1 MKKFLLLI
9 PIILLFSCHK
19 KKEQPPERV
28 FPVKVAKAVAKDSI
42 LYIDTIGHIEQ
53 LASIEVR
60 SRVEGEMIK
69 IFFKEGDE
77 VRKDQLLFQ
86 LDPRPFENQLHLY
99 EANLEENLANLALA
113 EEKVK
118 RNEALVKMQYI
129 SDLDFDSLVSNMEV
143 FDAVI
148 KQNRAQIA
156 DAKLNLEYTKIFAP
170 IDGVTGF
177 LHVDVGNLV
186 APNSQQPLITINQI
200 RPIYVTFSIPEK
212 DLPKVKK
219 YESEKKLK
227 LRVSFDN
234 IDKDYKEGNLNLIDN
249 TVNTQTGMIKLRAIF
264 PNDDKYL
271 WPGQFI
277 QSRLVLT
284 TIKNAILIPYEAV
297 IVTAVGNQVYVKKDD
312 STVELRNVELGQKED
327 LNVIVKKGLSAGEV
341 VVTEGQ
347 INLSPGVKVSLAKEG
362 KKST

>member
-1 MKKFLLLI
+1 MKKYLLLI
-9 PIILLFSCHK
+9 LVITSFSCQK
-19 KKEQPPERV
+19 KKQQMPERS
-28 FPVKVAKAVAKDSI
+28 FPVKVATAITKDSI

-60 SRVEGEMIK
+60 SRVEGEMVK
-69 IFFKEGDE
+69 IFFKEGEE
-77 VRKDQLLFQ
+77 VKAGQLLFQ

-99 EANLEENLANLALA
+99 EATLEENLANLALA

-129 SDLDFDSLVSNMEV
+129 SDLDYDSLVSNMEV
-143 FDAVI
+143 YDAII
-148 KQNRAQIA
+148 KQNRAQIS

-170 IDGVTGF
+170 IDGTTGF

-186 APNSQQPLITINQI
+186 APNSQEALITINQV

-212 DLPKVKK
+212 DLPRVKK
-219 YESEKKLK
+219 YEREKNLK
-227 LRVSFDN
+227 LRVSFDD
-234 IDKDYKEGNLNLIDN
+234 IDKNYKLGDLNLIDN

-264 PNDDKYL
+264 PNEDKYL

-297 IVTAVGNQVYVKKDD
+297 IVTSDGNQIYVKKED
-312 STVELRNVELGQKED
+312 STVELRNVVLGQTED
-327 LNVIVKKGLSAGEV
+327 LNVIVKKGISKGEV
-341 VVTEGQ
+341 VITEGQ
-347 INLSPGVKVSLAKEG
+347 INLSPGVKVVIAKEG
-362 KKST
+362 KKAS